1 MDVSA
6 VVWYISNMIGI
17 KNYNLYGERNDF
29 PDVVHC
35 ETIET
40 RSLIHDWEFSP
51 HRHNRLH
58 QFLLLESG
66 GGNASIEERQ
76 YTLSPGDL
84 INIPVGTVHGFRFE
98 PGTTGWVVTLASELL
113 EEGLLESEGLRPLL
127 MTSDIIK
134 YGNDIKRITSTIFA
148 EYPRRSFA
156 RAHVLRALS
165 TALAGLVARAMA
177 GSSVLTPQTD
187 HTLQRRFEALLED
200 HFTSHLGVADY
211 ADLLGVTPTH
221 LSRVMRAATGHSALV
236 AIESR
241 VVREARRNLAFSNLS
256 VAEIGYQLGF
266 NDPAYFSRVFKRAT
280 GRSPRAFRKG
290 LEELGQPNDRSI

>member
-1 MDVSA
+1 MEVSA
-6 VVWYISNMIGI
+6 DNWYISNMIGI

-51 HRHNRLH
+51 HRHSWLH
-58 QFLLLESG
+58 QFLLVESG

-76 YTLSPGDL
+76 HTLFPGDL
-84 INIPVGTVHGFRFE
+84 INIPVGTVHGFRFK
-98 PGTTGWVVTLASELL
+98 PGTTGWVVTLASELV
-113 EEGLLESEGLRPLL
+113 EEGLLESEGLRPFL
-127 MTSDIIK
+127 MTSDIVK
-134 YGNDIKRITSTIFA
+134 YGHDIKRITGTIFT

-165 TALAGLVARAMA
+165 TALAGLVARALA
-177 GSSVLTPQTD
+177 GSSLLKAQTD

-211 ADLLGVTPTH
+211 ADLLSVTPTH
-221 LSRVMRAATGHSALV
+221 LSRVMRAATGHSALA
-236 AIESR
+236 AIEAR

-290 LEELGQPNDRSI
+290 LEGSGSAK